1 MIKYFLLI
9 ISILLTLILLAIGGL
24 LLFEEPYQAESKLF
38 CAYNRVFVE
47 FEDGKYKW
55 GALLLDEDGKPI
67 SCNAIQNT
75 DNTKGYM

>member
-9 ISILLTLILLAIGGL
+9 ISILLALILAIGAL
-24 LLFEEPYQAESKLF
+24 LLFEEPYQPESKLF

-55 GALLLDEDGKPI
+55 GTLLLDEDGKPI
-67 SCNAIQNT
+67 NCTAIQNT

>member
-9 ISILLTLILLAIGGL
+9 ISTLLALIVTIGVVF
-24 LLFEEPYQAESKLF
+24 LFTEPPRAESKVF

-47 FEDGKYKW
+47 FEDGRHKW
-55 GALLLDEDGKPI
+55 GTLLLDEDGKPI
-67 SCNAIQNT
+67 GCNTFKET